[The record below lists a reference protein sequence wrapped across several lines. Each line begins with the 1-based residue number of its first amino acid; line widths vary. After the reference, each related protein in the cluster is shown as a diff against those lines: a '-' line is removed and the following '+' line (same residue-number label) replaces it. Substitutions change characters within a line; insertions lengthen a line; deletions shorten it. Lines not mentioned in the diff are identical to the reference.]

1 MQILPI
7 DLTALI
13 LGALGI
19 SIVLVPVIGIVQ
31 VGSQAMA
38 DRYTYIPL
46 TGLIIVLA
54 WGGYDLLARRSTK
67 QAPLAAT
74 AVLHVLAGDL
84 EPGAAGLAGTEDT
97 VSMLRTLATRGVKP
111 VRFEGVST
119 FV

>member
-1 MQILPI
+1 M
-7 DLTALI
+7 
-13 LGALGI
+13 
-19 SIVLVPVIGIVQ
+19 
-31 VGSQAMA
+31 
-38 DRYTYIPL
+38 
-46 TGLIIVLA
+46 
-54 WGGYDLLARRSTK
+54 
-67 QAPLAAT
+67 AAT